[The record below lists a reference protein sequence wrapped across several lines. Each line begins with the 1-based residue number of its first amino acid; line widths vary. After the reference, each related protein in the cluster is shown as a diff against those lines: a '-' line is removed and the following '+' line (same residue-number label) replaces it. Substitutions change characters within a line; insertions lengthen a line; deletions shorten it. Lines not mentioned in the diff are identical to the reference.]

1 MMQYLIIRPGAI
13 GDSLLAFPVIQ
24 ALRERV
30 PAPRVT
36 FVSNAAVLSLAQD
49 AGLAEEVADY
59 SSALWSELFSTVGMR
74 TPALRELLQHVDSAI
89 CWLRDSEGI
98 VRRNLQAHGIEQI
111 VIAPGRPADETG
123 THIADYL
130 ARTIWPTD
138 PPLLS
143 PGAPILAAYSGQHS
157 AVPTR
162 IAIHPGSGGAYK
174 CWPVAHFATVIV
186 ALWQRGIPIL
196 LLAGPADAEI
206 LADLLARLPTPPD
219 SASLTILRNA
229 PLRSVAREIR
239 QCRGYLGN
247 DSGITHLAAL
257 CGVSSI
263 VLFGPTSPA
272 TWRPYGSSVQVL
284 SERELANLQPET
296 VLYTIEEFFYLAYG
310 HPKNL

>member
-1 MMQYLIIRPGAI
+1 MMQYLVIRPGAI

-24 ALRERV
+24 ALRERA

-36 FVSNAAVLSLAQD
+36 FVSNAAVLPLAQD

-59 SSALWSELFSTVGMR
+59 SSALWSELFSTVGVR
-74 TPALRELLQHVDSAI
+74 TSALRELLQHVDSAI
-89 CWLRDSEGI
+89 CWLRDPEGI
-98 VRRNLQAHGIEQI
+98 VRRNLQACGIEDI
-111 VIAPGRPADETG
+111 VIAPGRPAAESEMY
-123 THIADYL
+123 IVDYL

-143 PGAPILAAYSGQHS
+143 PGAPILPAYSGQRS
-157 AVPTR
+157 AALTR

-174 CWPVAHFATVIV
+174 CWPVAHFATVIA
-186 ALWQRGIPIL
+186 ALWKRGISVL

-206 LADLLARLPTPPD
+206 IAELLARLPTPPD
-219 SASLTILRNA
+219 PTLLTILRNG
-229 PLRSVAREIR
+229 PLRSVAREIQ

-257 CGVSSI
+257 CGVPTI

-272 TWRPYGSSVQVL
+272 TWRPYASSVQVL
-284 SERELANLQPET
+284 CERELANLHPET
-296 VLYTIEEFFYLAYG
+296 VLYTIEWQGSGDLA
-310 HPKNL
+310 

>member
-1 MMQYLIIRPGAI
+1 MMQYLVIRPGAI

-24 ALRERV
+24 ALRER
-30 PAPRVT
+30 ASARRVA
-36 FVSNAAVLSLAQD
+36 FVSNAAVLPLAQD

-59 SSALWSELFSTVGMR
+59 SSALWSELFSTVGVR
-74 TPALRELLQHVDSAI
+74 TPALRELLQRVDSAI

-123 THIADYL
+123 MHIVDYL
-130 ARTIWPTD
+130 ARTIWPTN

-143 PGAPILAAYSGQHS
+143 PGAPILAAYSGQRCT
-157 AVPTR
+157 APRR

-174 CWPVAHFATVIV
+174 CWPVAHFATVIA
-186 ALWQRGIPIL
+186 ALWRRGIPVL

-206 LADLLARLPTPPD
+206 LADLLAHLPTPPD
-219 SASLTILRNA
+219 PALLAIVRDA
-229 PLRSVAREIR
+229 PLRSVAREIQ

-257 CGVSSI
+257 CGVSTL

-272 TWRPYGSSVQVL
+272 TWRPYGSSVRVL

-296 VLYTIEEFFYLAYG
+296 VLYTIEEFFYFAYG
-310 HPKNL
+310 HTRNL